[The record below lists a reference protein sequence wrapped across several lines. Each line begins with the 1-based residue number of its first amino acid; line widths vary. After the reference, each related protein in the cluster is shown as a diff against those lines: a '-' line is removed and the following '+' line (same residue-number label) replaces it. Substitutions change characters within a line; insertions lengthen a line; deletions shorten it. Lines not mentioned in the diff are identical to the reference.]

1 MRDNQSTLVK
11 RGLEL
16 FEDFTGHA
24 GEVCGTVEL
33 PEDEVLTVIGPCEAI
48 AYTATRDGKTY
59 SFQHEFE
66 DPKCRPLLAASVD
79 GTRLYLIGG
88 SFKFGSRGIEDN

>member
-1 MRDNQSTLVK
+1 MK
-11 RGLEL
+11 RGLKL
-16 FEDFTGHA
+16 FEEFTGHA
-24 GEVCGTVEL
+24 GEVAGTVHL
-33 PEDEVLTVIGPCEAI
+33 QTDEVLTVVGPCEAI

-66 DPKCRPLLAASVD
+66 NPESRPLLAASVD

-88 SFKFGSRGIEDN
+88 SFKFGSRGIEDV